1 VSATSEG
8 AAWEGRALV
17 KPTAGSRV
25 LGLGSVFGKAFRDSR
40 RTAVIIGALFGALAA
55 VTASQVATEFPTA
68 AGRLA
73 FAAQLTALPAIF
85 QGMLGEPIHIET
97 LGGFVSWR
105 IFNFVPVMLGI
116 WSLVA
121 LSGTLAGELARG
133 SLDLVASTPVA
144 RRRLAIEKLAAFLA
158 ALALAVVILE
168 VATWAGI
175 TALARLPGDGV
186 SVTAI
191 AAQGAWVF
199 VTVLAPGALA
209 FALAPA
215 LGRGGSLAVGAIVL
229 FLSFVVQA
237 YANIVPAFESLKP
250 YSYLQLTAGHRPL
263 AGRWDWPAME
273 LLAVIV
279 LGLLAAGVATF
290 ERRDL
295 LTPSPGRFRVPPLR
309 LWVRGPFFRGLGE
322 RFPAAV
328 IWGSGLGLYALLIAT
343 SADEFVTQI
352 AKIPQMTQ
360 MIHLIYPG
368 ADILSTGG
376 FLQLAFFQQG
386 IVMLGLAAAVFV
398 GGWASDE
405 NDRRLEVLLAAPISR
420 VSWTIRS
427 GAAVF
432 VAIGLTTLLMA
443 AGVAAG
449 TATQGEPIDRP
460 ILGVAMVGLYGMA
473 LAGIG
478 LAVGGLVRPSLAA
491 PVTGILT
498 LVFFIADLLGGIL
511 RLPDAVMSL
520 DLNRHLGSPMLGQF
534 DQSGIVLCLVL
545 AVGGLAAG
553 AAGIR
558 RRDIGR

>member
-1 VSATSEG
+1 MSAASG
-8 AAWEGRALV
+8 SSVLV
-17 KPTAGSRV
+17 APTVRSRL

-40 RTAVIIGALFGALAA
+40 RTAVIIGALFGALAVA
-55 VTASQVATEFPTA
+55 TASQVATEFPTA
-68 AGRLA
+68 AGRLL
-73 FAAQLTALPAIF
+73 FAAQLTALPALF

-133 SLDLVASTPVA
+133 SLDPVASTPVA
-144 RRRLAIEKLAAFLA
+144 RRRLAIEKVGAFLA
-158 ALALAVVILE
+158 ALALAVAILE
-168 VATWAGI
+168 VATWAGVN
-175 TALARLPGDGV
+175 ALAQLPGDGV
-186 SVTAI
+186 SGPAV

-199 VTVLAPGALA
+199 LTVLAPGALA
-209 FALAPA
+209 FAVAPV
-215 LGRGGSLAVGAIVL
+215 LGRSGSLAVGATVL

-250 YSYLQLTAGHRPL
+250 FSYLQLTAGHRPL

-279 LGLLAAGVATF
+279 LGLLVAGVAVF

-295 LTPSPGRFRVPPLR
+295 LAPSPGRFRVPPLR
-309 LWVRGPFFRGLGE
+309 LWVRGPFLRGLGE
-322 RFPAAV
+322 RFPAAL
-328 IWGSGLGLYALLIAT
+328 IWGAGLGLYALLIAT

-360 MIHLIYPG
+360 MIRLVYPG

-386 IVMLGLAAAVFV
+386 IVMIGLTAAVFV

-405 NDRRLEVLLAAPISR
+405 NDRRLEVLLAAPVSR
-420 VSWTIRS
+420 IAWTLRS
-427 GAAVF
+427 GSAVF

-443 AGVAAG
+443 AGVAVG
-449 TATQGEPIDRP
+449 TAAQGGPIDRP
-460 ILGVAMVGLYGMA
+460 VFGVAMVGLYGLA

-498 LVFFIADLLGGIL
+498 LVFSIADLLGGIL

-520 DLNRHLGSPMLGQF
+520 DLNRHLGTPMLGRF
-534 DQSGIVLCLVL
+534 DESGIVLFVVL
-545 AVGGLAAG
+545 AVGGLALG